1 YVVRRSLQEWS
12 TLVAHAEEL
21 PVGDHGFDAVV
32 AAQAFH
38 WFDLDRALP
47 EIARALKRG
56 GRLDLVWNYRD
67 DSIPW
72 IRRLGAIIGNQE
84 QLADPGEALYA
95 SGLFGSVEE
104 ARFTHW
110 QQVDRKSIQDLVLSR
125 SNIAVLDGEARAA
138 QLAEVVAFY
147 DDYGRG
153 MDGMQLP
160 YVTRCFRATVV
171 DQPGVDDPDV
181 EATDS
186 DDPSDGTDTDM
197 LLIDFR

>member
-56 GRLDLVWNYRD
+56 GRLGLVWNYRD

-72 IRRLGAIIGNQE
+72 VRRLGAIIGNQE
-84 QLADPGEALYA
+84 QLADPGEALDA
-95 SGLFGSVEE
+95 SGRVASRAA
-104 ARFTHW
+104 ARLSPLAGCSAPSRRRGARTA
-110 QQVDRKSIQDLVLSR
+110 SR
-125 SNIAVLDGEARAA
+125 STARASRTWCSP
-138 QLAEVVAFY
+138 
-147 DDYGRG
+147 GR
-153 MDGMQLP
+153 
-160 YVTRCFRATVV
+160 TSRCSTGRRG
-171 DQPGVDDPDV
+171 PP
-181 EATDS
+181 
-186 DDPSDGTDTDM
+186 
-197 LLIDFR
+197 